1 MSSMFKINRK
11 TEYALRGL
19 RYLAKHKAYQIIMIR
34 EIAHAVD
41 ASPIF
46 LAKIFQ
52 LLNAAGLVTSSR
64 GVIGGFRLSRSAAEI
79 NLREILEATEGP
91 ISVNACVVD
100 ETSCDLTETCSAHN
114 VWDELRK
121 MINKELEKVTLEDV

>member
-1 MSSMFKINRK
+1 MFKINRK

-19 RYLAKHKAYQIIMIR
+19 RYLAGCRTDEAVMIR
-34 EIAHAVD
+34 EIAQAVD
-41 ASPIF
+41 ASPAF

-64 GVIGGFRLSRSAAEI
+64 GVVGGFRLSRPPEKI

-91 ISVNACVVD
+91 VSVNVCVVN
-100 ETSCDLTETCSAHN
+100 ENACNLTETCAAHK
-114 VWDELRK
+114 VWDR
-121 MINKELEKVTLEDV
+121 MRQSINEMLEKITLRDL